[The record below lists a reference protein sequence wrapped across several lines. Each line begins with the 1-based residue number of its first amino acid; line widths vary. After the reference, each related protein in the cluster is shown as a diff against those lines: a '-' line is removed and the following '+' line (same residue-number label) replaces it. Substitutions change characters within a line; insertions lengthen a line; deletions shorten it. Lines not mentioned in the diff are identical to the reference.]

1 MKDKNISLPRY
12 IATRYVSVNKRSQLV
27 SFMSAISIFGIAL
40 GIAILITVL
49 SVMNGFDRE
58 MRENVLGI
66 VPHLTIQTEE
76 NLTADDWASIE
87 NIANEHPMV
96 LGTAPAIETMG
107 VIANAAGNKGVVI
120 NGIDL
125 DQEAS
130 VSIIDNF
137 FVSGSLAGLRESRW
151 GLALGQTLADRLGVE
166 VGDSVDLFSPTV
178 SINPIMPLA
187 TFRNFKVVGV
197 FKVGSQDL
205 DSDFVMINIA
215 AARSLFR
222 LRTSHNS
229 LRIHITDVLEADR
242 VQPELQM
249 NLPAG
254 LNISSWTTQFGAIYN
269 NIQFSR
275 TIIGFML
282 WLLVGVAVFN
292 QIVSLIMIVR
302 DKRGDIAILRTMG
315 ATPQII
321 RRIFMWQGCLI
332 GTIGIL
338 IGVFLGIIGS
348 LQITNLSVLIEN
360 VFSIQLLSAE
370 VYPIDFLPSEISVL
384 DILVVV
390 TGVFL
395 LSLLATIYPASK
407 AAAIQPAQALRAD

>member
-76 NLTADDWASIE
+76 SLTADDWASIE

-229 LRIHITDVLEADR
+229 LRIHLTDVLEADR

-332 GTIGIL
+332 GMIGIL

>member
-107 VIANAAGNKGVVI
+107 VVASAAGNKGVVI

-348 LQITNLSVLIEN
+348 LQITNLAVLIEN
-360 VFSIQLLSAE
+360 VFSIQFLSAE

-407 AAAIQPAQALRAD
+407 AAAVQPAQALRAD

>member
-107 VIANAAGNKGVVI
+107 VVANAAGNKGVVI

>member
-107 VIANAAGNKGVVI
+107 VVASAAGNKGVVI

-348 LQITNLSVLIEN
+348 LQITNLAVLIEN
-360 VFSIQLLSAE
+360 VFSIQFLSAE

>member
-96 LGTAPAIETMG
+96 LGTAPAIEAMG
-107 VIANAAGNKGVVI
+107 VVANAAGNKGVVI

-187 TFRNFKVVGV
+187 TFRNFKIVGV

-348 LQITNLSVLIEN
+348 LQITNLAVLIEN
-360 VFSIQLLSAE
+360 VFSIQFLSAE

>member
-12 IATRYVSVNKRSQLV
+12 IATRYVSVNKRNQLV

-107 VIANAAGNKGVVI
+107 VVASAAGNKGVVI

-348 LQITNLSVLIEN
+348 LQITNLAVLIEN
-360 VFSIQLLSAE
+360 VFSIQFLSAE

>member
-107 VIANAAGNKGVVI
+107 VVANAAGNKGVVI

-332 GTIGIL
+332 GMIGIL

-348 LQITNLSVLIEN
+348 LQITNLAVLIEN
-360 VFSIQLLSAE
+360 VFSIQFLSAE

>member
-1 MKDKNISLPRY
+1 MNGKNISIPRY

-40 GIAILITVL
+40 GIGILITVL

-66 VPHLTIQTEE
+66 VPHLTIGSEE
-76 NLTADDWASIE
+76 NLTAGDWTLIE
-87 NIANEHPMV
+87 RIANEHSMV
-96 LGTAPAIETMG
+96 IGAAPAIEAMG
-107 VIANAAGNKGVVI
+107 VVANAEGNKGVVI
-120 NGIDL
+120 NGVDL

-130 VSIIDNF
+130 VSIIDKF

-151 GLALGQTLADRLGVE
+151 GLALGQTLADTLGVE

-187 TFRNFKVVGV
+187 TFRSFKVVGV

-205 DSDFVMINIA
+205 DNDLVMINIA

-222 LRTSHNS
+222 LRTSHNR

-242 VQPELQM
+242 VQPELQA

-254 LNISSWTTQFGAIYN
+254 INISSWTTQFGAIYN

-332 GTIGIL
+332 GMIGIL
-338 IGVFLGIIGS
+338 FGVFLGIIGS
-348 LQITNLSVLIEN
+348 LQITNLAVLIEN

-370 VYPIDFLPSEISVL
+370 VYPIDFLPSEISGL

-390 TGVFL
+390 TGVFV

-407 AAAIQPAQALRAD
+407 AASIQPAQALRAD

>member
-107 VIANAAGNKGVVI
+107 VVANAAGNKGVVI

-197 FKVGSQDL
+197 VKVGSQEV

-348 LQITNLSVLIEN
+348 LQITNLAVLIEN
-360 VFSIQLLSAE
+360 VFSIQFLSAE

>member
-96 LGTAPAIETMG
+96 LGTAPAMEAMG

-348 LQITNLSVLIEN
+348 LQITNLAVLIEN
-360 VFSIQLLSAE
+360 VFSIQFLSAE

>member
-12 IATRYVSVNKRSQLV
+12 IATRYVSVNERSQLV

-107 VIANAAGNKGVVI
+107 VVANAAGNKGVVI

-205 DSDFVMINIA
+205 DNDLVMINIA

-222 LRTSHNS
+222 LRTSHNR

-242 VQPELQM
+242 VQPELQA

-254 LNISSWTTQFGAIYN
+254 INISSWTTQFGAIYN

-332 GTIGIL
+332 GMIGIL
-338 IGVFLGIIGS
+338 FGVFLGIIGS
-348 LQITNLSVLIEN
+348 LQITNLAVLIEN

-370 VYPIDFLPSEISVL
+370 VYPIDFLPSEISGL

-390 TGVFL
+390 TGVFV

-407 AAAIQPAQALRAD
+407 AASIQPAQALRAD

>member
-49 SVMNGFDRE
+49 SVMNGFERE

-96 LGTAPAIETMG
+96 LGTAPSIETMG
-107 VIANAAGNKGVVI
+107 VVANAAGNKGVVI

-125 DQEAS
+125 DLEAS

-348 LQITNLSVLIEN
+348 LQITNLAVLIEN
-360 VFSIQLLSAE
+360 VFSIQFLSAE

>member
-96 LGTAPAIETMG
+96 LGTAPAIEAMG
-107 VIANAAGNKGVVI
+107 VVANAAGNKGVVI

-348 LQITNLSVLIEN
+348 LQITNLAVLIEN
-360 VFSIQLLSAE
+360 VFSIQFLSAE

>member
-1 MKDKNISLPRY
+1 
-12 IATRYVSVNKRSQLV
+12 
-27 SFMSAISIFGIAL
+27 
-40 GIAILITVL
+40 
-49 SVMNGFDRE
+49 
-58 MRENVLGI
+58 
-66 VPHLTIQTEE
+66 
-76 NLTADDWASIE
+76 
-87 NIANEHPMV
+87 
-96 LGTAPAIETMG
+96 
-107 VIANAAGNKGVVI
+107 
-120 NGIDL
+120 
-125 DQEAS
+125 
-130 VSIIDNF
+130 
-137 FVSGSLAGLRESRW
+137 
-151 GLALGQTLADRLGVE
+151 
-166 VGDSVDLFSPTV
+166 
-178 SINPIMPLA
+178 MPLA

-348 LQITNLSVLIEN
+348 LQITNLAVLIEN
-360 VFSIQLLSAE
+360 VFSIQFLSAE

>member
-1 MKDKNISLPRY
+1 
-12 IATRYVSVNKRSQLV
+12 
-27 SFMSAISIFGIAL
+27 
-40 GIAILITVL
+40 
-49 SVMNGFDRE
+49 
-58 MRENVLGI
+58 
-66 VPHLTIQTEE
+66 
-76 NLTADDWASIE
+76 
-87 NIANEHPMV
+87 
-96 LGTAPAIETMG
+96 
-107 VIANAAGNKGVVI
+107 GNKGVVI

-348 LQITNLSVLIEN
+348 LQITNLAVLIEN
-360 VFSIQLLSAE
+360 VFSIQFLSAE

>member
-96 LGTAPAIETMG
+96 LGTAPAIEAMG
-107 VIANAAGNKGVVI
+107 VVANAAGNKGVVI

-229 LRIHITDVLEADR
+229 LRIHLTDVLEADR

-348 LQITNLSVLIEN
+348 LQITNLAVLIEN
-360 VFSIQLLSAE
+360 VFSIQFLSAE

>member
-107 VIANAAGNKGVVI
+107 VVANAAGNKGVVI

-222 LRTSHNS
+222 LRTPHNS

-242 VQPELQM
+242 VQPELQI

-338 IGVFLGIIGS
+338 IGGFLGIIGS
-348 LQITNLSVLIEN
+348 LQITNLAVLIEN
-360 VFSIQLLSAE
+360 VFSIQFLSAE